1 MITYQEKNWTTFGSL
16 FENIGKQN
24 GDEYEPNTLTSILHS
39 FDRFL
44 RDKEKYFSIL
54 TDIQFAEVEEALF
67 FKAEANAKSELKPS
81 DQAQLSLTSR
91 GRRNDMNAI
100 HHKACYAQSVF
111 KKSYSLA
118 RELVTNITE

>member
-67 FKAEANAKSELKPS
+67 FKAETAQPYRQMQKANLRECLCKSGPV
-81 DQAQLSLTSR
+81 DFA
-91 GRRNDMNAI
+91 
-100 HHKACYAQSVF
+100 
-111 KKSYSLA
+111 
-118 RELVTNITE
+118 